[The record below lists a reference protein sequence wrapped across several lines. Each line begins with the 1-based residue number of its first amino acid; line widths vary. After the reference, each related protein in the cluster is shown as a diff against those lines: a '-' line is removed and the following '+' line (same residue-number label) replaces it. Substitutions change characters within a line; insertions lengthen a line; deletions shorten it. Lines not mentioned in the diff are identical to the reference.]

1 MDEIFKGDDYFNLLM
16 VSKWEV
22 SIIELEDDIGKRYKV
37 TRRIASLSVAETK
50 FFRSKE
56 EATKQLKEWLQ

>member
-1 MDEIFKGDDYFNLLM
+1 MKN
-16 VSKWEV
+16 KWEV

-37 TRRIASLSVAETK
+37 TRRIAPLSVAETK

-56 EATKQLKEWLQ
+56 EAMKQLKEWLQ